1 MNNPEKSWRNTFQ
14 NALVS
19 GTVASV
25 ASTISL
31 SLLGKAE
38 LDRSAAPMNG
48 PSQWIWGRHAP
59 YQNRFSLRYTIVGYL
74 IHHAAS
80 VFWAVWYER
89 LHRRRLHRHFPAA
102 ENSSRVL
109 AAAVATAAAAY
120 TVDFHVTPQR
130 LTPGF
135 EHRLSKRSL
144 LTVYG
149 TFALGLAATALLR
162 RYSGSAG
169 MRNRKKK

>member
-1 MNNPEKSWRNTFQ
+1 MAHNRKTWGDALR

-19 GTVASV
+19 GTVASI

-31 SLLGKAE
+31 AILGKAD
-38 LDRSAAPMNG
+38 LDRPVAPVNG

-59 YQNRFSLRYTIVGYL
+59 YQNHFSVRYTVVGYA

-80 VFWAVWYER
+80 VFWAILHEKLRQR
-89 LHRRRLHRHFPAA
+89 LVPT
-102 ENSSRVL
+102 SSG
-109 AAAVATAAAAY
+109 AAVIAPAIGTAVAAY
-120 TVDFHVTPQR
+120 VVDFHVIPER

-144 LTVYG
+144 LIVYG
-149 TFALGLAATALLR
+149 TFAIGLATVALMDRYCTPSHR
-162 RYSGSAG
+162 RLKNPRTGP
-169 MRNRKKK
+169 

>member
-1 MNNPEKSWRNTFQ
+1 MNNPEKSWRDTFQ

-31 SLLGKAE
+31 SLRGKAE
-38 LDRSAAPMNG
+38 LDKSAAPVNG

-89 LHRRRLHRHFPAA
+89 LRQRLPAA
-102 ENSSRVL
+102 ENPAGVV
-109 AAAVATAAAAY
+109 APAVATAAAAY
-120 TVDFHVTPQR
+120 TVDFHLTPQR

-149 TFALGLAATALLR
+149 TFALGLAATALIR

>member
-1 MNNPEKSWRNTFQ
+1 MKNPVKSLREAFQ
-14 NALVS
+14 NSLVS

-31 SLLGKAE
+31 SMLGKAE
-38 LDRSAAPMNG
+38 LDRSAAPVNG
-48 PSQWIWGRHAP
+48 PSQWVWGRHAP

-80 VFWAVWYER
+80 VFWALWYER
-89 LHRRRLHRHFPAA
+89 LRQRLSVAENTAAVLAPAA
-102 ENSSRVL
+102 VI
-109 AAAVATAAAAY
+109 AAAAY
-120 TVDFHVTPQR
+120 TVDFHLTPQR

-144 LTVYG
+144 LIVYG
-149 TFALGLAATALLR
+149 TFALGLAATALLK
-162 RYSGSAG
+162 RYPKSEG
-169 MRNRKKK
+169 MPNRKP

>member
-1 MNNPEKSWRNTFQ
+1 MNNPEKSWRDTFQ

-38 LDRSAAPMNG
+38 LDKSAAPVNG

-89 LHRRRLHRHFPAA
+89 LRQRLPAA
-102 ENSSRVL
+102 ENLAWVL
-109 AAAVATAAAAY
+109 APAVATAAAAY
-120 TVDFHVTPQR
+120 TVDFHLTPQR

-149 TFALGLAATALLR
+149 TFALGLAATALIR

>member
-1 MNNPEKSWRNTFQ
+1 MKNPVKSLREAFQ
-14 NALVS
+14 NSLVS

-31 SLLGKAE
+31 SMLGKAE
-38 LDRSAAPMNG
+38 LNRSAAPVNG

-80 VFWAVWYER
+80 LFWALWYER
-89 LHRRRLHRHFPAA
+89 LLQRLPLTKNTAA
-102 ENSSRVL
+102 EL
-109 AAAVATAAAAY
+109 APALAIAAAAY
-120 TVDFHVTPQR
+120 IVDFHLTPQR

-162 RYSGSAG
+162 RYPKSGG
-169 MRNRKKK
+169 MPHRKKT

>member
-1 MNNPEKSWRNTFQ
+1 MTNPGKSWRNAFQ
-14 NALVS
+14 NALIS

-31 SLLGKAE
+31 SMLGKAE
-38 LDRSAAPMNG
+38 LDKSAAPVNG

-59 YQNRFSLRYTIVGYL
+59 YQNRFSVRYTMVGYL

-80 VFWAVWYER
+80 VFWALWYER
-89 LHRRRLHRHFPAA
+89 LRQRLPAA
-102 ENSSRVL
+102 ENTTAVL
-109 AAAVATAAAAY
+109 APAVAIAAAAY
-120 TVDFHVTPQR
+120 IVDFHLTPQR

-149 TFALGLAATALLR
+149 TFALGLAATILLK
-162 RYSGSAG
+162 RYPKSTGVP
-169 MRNRKKK
+169 NRKKQ

>member
-1 MNNPEKSWRNTFQ
+1 MKNPVKNWKDAFQ
-14 NALVS
+14 NSLAS

-31 SLLGKAE
+31 SMLGKAE
-38 LDRSAAPMNG
+38 LDRSAAPVNG

-80 VFWAVWYER
+80 VFWALWYER
-89 LHRRRLHRHFPAA
+89 LRQRLPVAKNAAA
-102 ENSSRVL
+102 EL
-109 AAAVATAAAAY
+109 APAVAIAAAAY
-120 TVDFHVTPQR
+120 IVDFHLTPQR

-149 TFALGLAATALLR
+149 TFALGLAAMALLK
-162 RYSGSAG
+162 RYPKSA
-169 MRNRKKK
+169 RSRD

>member
-1 MNNPEKSWRNTFQ
+1 MNNYAKSWRDAFRD
-14 NALVS
+14 ALVS
-19 GTVASV
+19 GTIASV

-31 SLLGKAE
+31 SALGKAE
-38 LDRSAAPMNG
+38 LDKSAAPVNG

-80 VFWAVWYER
+80 VFWALWYEKLRQR
-89 LHRRRLHRHFPAA
+89 LPTA
-102 ENSSRVL
+102 ENTAAVL
-109 AAAVATAAAAY
+109 APAVVIATAAY
-120 TVDFHVTPQR
+120 TVDFHFTPQR

-135 EHRLSKRSL
+135 EHRLSKRSV

-149 TFALGLAATALLR
+149 TFALGLALTALLQ
-162 RYSGSAG
+162 RYPESVRMPG
-169 MRNRKKK
+169 RKKQ

>member
-1 MNNPEKSWRNTFQ
+1 MTNPRKSWRNSFQ

-31 SLLGKAE
+31 SMLGKAE
-38 LDRSAAPMNG
+38 LDKSAAPVNG

-59 YQNRFSLRYTIVGYL
+59 YQNRFSLRYTVVGYL

-80 VFWAVWYER
+80 VFWALWYER
-89 LHRRRLHRHFPAA
+89 LRQRVPAA
-102 ENSSRVL
+102 ENTAAVL
-109 AAAVATAAAAY
+109 APAVVITSAAY
-120 TVDFHVTPQR
+120 TVDFHLTPQR

-149 TFALGLAATALLR
+149 TFALGLALTALLQR
-162 RYSGSAG
+162 NSEAAG
-169 MRNRKKK
+169 MSNRKKQ

>member
-1 MNNPEKSWRNTFQ
+1 MNNPEKSWRDTFQ

-31 SLLGKAE
+31 ALLGKAE
-38 LDRSAAPMNG
+38 LDKSAAPVNG

-89 LHRRRLHRHFPAA
+89 LRQRLPAA
-102 ENSSRVL
+102 ENPAAVL
-109 AAAVATAAAAY
+109 APAAATAAAAY
-120 TVDFHVTPQR
+120 TVDFHLTPQR

-149 TFALGLAATALLR
+149 TFALGLAATALLG
-162 RYSGSAG
+162 RYSRSAG
-169 MRNRKKK
+169 MRSRKKK

>member
-1 MNNPEKSWRNTFQ
+1 MNGPITRCKHAFG

-19 GTVASV
+19 GTVASITSTV
-25 ASTISL
+25 AL
-31 SLLGKAE
+31 SMLGKAE
-38 LDRSAAPMNG
+38 LDRSAAPLNG

-74 IHHAAS
+74 IHHSAS
-80 VFWAVWYER
+80 VFWAIWYEKLRQR
-89 LHRRRLHRHFPAA
+89 LPPAGNA
-102 ENSSRVL
+102 VAVL
-109 AAAVATAAAAY
+109 APAVVITTAAYA
-120 TVDFHVTPQR
+120 VDFHFTPQR

-149 TFALGLAATALLR
+149 AFALGLAATALID
-162 RYSGSAG
+162 RYSRSRERA
-169 MRNRKKK
+169 